1 METEQLPVTEP
12 LGETRGARAR
22 RHGKRARLY
31 AWAVLGVAVLVVLI
45 ALVAAN
51 VHSVKI
57 DWVFGSTHASL
68 VWIVLAAAVL
78 GWLLGIATSVIFCFR
93 TRKP

>member
-1 METEQLPVTEP
+1 METQQLPVTAP

-31 AWAVLGVAVLVVLI
+31 TWAALGVTALAVLTALVV
-45 ALVAAN
+45 AN
-51 VHSVKI
+51 VRSVKI

-68 VWIVLAAAVL
+68 VWIALAAAVL
-78 GWLLGIATSVIFCFR
+78 GWLLGIATSVLFRFR
-93 TRKP
+93 TRKR

>member
-1 METEQLPVTEP
+1 METVELPVTEP

-31 AWAVLGVAVLVVLI
+31 TWAVLGVTAFVVLI

-51 VHSVKI
+51 VRSVKI
-57 DWVFGSTHASL
+57 DWIFGSAHASL

-78 GWLLGIATSVIFCFR
+78 GWLLGIATSVLFRFR
-93 TRKP
+93 TRRP